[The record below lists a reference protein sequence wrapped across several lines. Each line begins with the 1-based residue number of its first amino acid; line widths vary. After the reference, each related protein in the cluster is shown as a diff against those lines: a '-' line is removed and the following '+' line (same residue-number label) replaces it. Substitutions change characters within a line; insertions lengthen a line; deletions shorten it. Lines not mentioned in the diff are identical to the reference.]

1 MNNTQALLNLA
12 SNVNEMKPAAKL
24 GFFVK
29 KTEIGVL
36 KINKSCTS
44 SVYYMLALL
53 DLKSKVNIIHP
64 TFAQKLGLRVGLID
78 IEAQKIVNIILDIYG
93 MLVANFLVI
102 DKVNLLRFF
111 KKIFLVANVSLEIVL
126 RMLFVILS
134 NANIDFLE

>member
-1 MNNTQALLNLA
+1 MNNTQTLLNLA
-12 SNVNEMKPAAKL
+12 SNVNKMNPATKL

-64 TFAQKLGLRVGLID
+64 IFAQKLGLRVRLID
-78 IEAQKIVNIILDIYG
+78 IEAQKIDDIMLDTYG
-93 MLVANFLVI
+93 MLVAIFLVI
-102 DKVNLLRFF
+102 DKVNQLKFF
-111 KKIFLVANVSLEIVL
+111 KKIFLMTNVSLEIVL
-126 RMLFVILS
+126 RMPFVILS
-134 NANIDFLE
+134 NTNIDFLE